1 MPQSL
6 SRMLAHLVFSTKH
19 REPWITPAV
28 RVGLHSYLGGVL
40 KNCDCPPIRVGGV
53 ADHVHL
59 FFGMSRTLS
68 TAQVVEKVKV
78 ASSKWIKEQGP
89 EFSAFHWQSGYGI
102 FSVSQSETGRVE
114 QYVATQEDH
123 HRVITFQEEY
133 RQFLARHG
141 VEYDERYVWD

>member
-19 REPWITPAV
+19 REPWITPAI
-28 RVGLHSYLGGVL
+28 REELHSYLGGVL
-40 KNCDCPPIRVGGV
+40 KNSDCPPVRVGGV

-68 TAQVVEKVKV
+68 IAQVVEKVKV
-78 ASSKWIKEQGP
+78 ASSKWMKEQGP
-89 EFSAFHWQSGYGI
+89 EFSVFHWQSGYGI
-102 FSVSQSETGRVE
+102 FSVSQSEADRVE
-114 QYVATQEDH
+114 HYVATQEDR
-123 HRVITFQEEY
+123 HRVMSFQEEY
-133 RQFLARHG
+133 RQFLERHG